1 MRIEHHF
8 VFDNNLN
15 NYTLMSKEKYVDGKK
30 HLFYQVIPQQVT
42 ITTPTK
48 KDNGVTITFD

>member
-1 MRIEHHF
+1 
-8 VFDNNLN
+8 
-15 NYTLMSKEKYVDGKK
+15 MSKEKYVDGKK